1 MKYVK
6 IDIVDLPAEQ
16 VALYE
21 TVFALV
27 HCPDHNLSEMREE
40 VLQKICSEN
49 PEIREMVEKL
59 RRENQ

>member
-1 MKYVK
+1 VRYVK
-6 IDIVDLPAEQ
+6 IDILSLPTEK

-27 HCPDHNLSEMREE
+27 LCPDPNLSEMREE
-40 VLQKICSEN
+40 VLQKICKEH
-49 PEIREMVEKL
+49 PEIREMVEKF

>member
-6 IDIVDLPAEQ
+6 VVELSETQ
-16 VALYE
+16 VVQCETAYAL
-21 TVFALV
+21 AA
-27 HCPDHNLSEMREE
+27 CPIFNLSEMREE

-49 PEIREMVEKL
+49 PEIRAEIEKF